1 MSSIERV
8 NDPLGP
14 QQVESGSKPKAATGQ
29 STRSPLI
36 AKDVLDLNSHQINE
50 AERQVEAE
58 FAARKAR
65 VMAQE
70 QAGQYDPDK
79 AMGDI
84 AKMLAEGY
92 VEHR

>member
-1 MSSIERV
+1 MAKSCIQDLEKSH
-8 NDPLGP
+8 
-14 QQVESGSKPKAATGQ
+14 SKA
-29 STRSPLI
+29 I
-36 AKDVLDLNSHQINE
+36 ALLNE
-50 AERQVEAE
+50 AKRQVEAE

-79 AMGDI
+79 AMDDI